1 MKIANPEII
10 KKGEQEFIKEIA
22 SNLDWGVIKE
32 IFRKEHKIE
41 LEEAVKYKDA
51 KIKICDN
58 RIAFSLDFDVKVK
71 LSVQLDREGNYI
83 SVESPGVVHKSSNGE
98 DEHLKGESLSEID
111 FAEPMDVDSEGRE
124 TSVGKVGSP
133 IETGELFSDGYE
145 EALKEIGSI
154 DTN

>member
-10 KKGEQEFIKEIA
+10 RKGEQEFIKAIA

-32 IFRKEHKIE
+32 IFRKEHNLE

-58 RIAFSLDFDVKVK
+58 RIAFSLDFDVKAK

-83 SVESPGVVHKSSNGE
+83 SVESPGVVHKSSKGE
-98 DEHLKGESLSEID
+98 DKHLEEEGLS
-111 FAEPMDVDSEGRE
+111 DVDSEE
-124 TSVGKVGSP
+124 LEASVGNVERP
-133 IETGELFSDGYE
+133 IQTEELFSDEYE

-154 DTN
+154 DTD

>member
-10 KKGEQEFIKEIA
+10 RKGEQELIKAIA
-22 SNLDWGVIKE
+22 SNLDWEVIKE
-32 IFRKEHKIE
+32 IFRKEHNLE

-51 KIKICDN
+51 KINIYDN

-83 SVESPGVVHKSSNGE
+83 SVESHGIVDKSSKGE
-98 DEHLKGESLSEID
+98 DEYPGGEGLPEVDLAGS
-111 FAEPMDVDSEGRE
+111 MDVDSEEWEASAG
-124 TSVGKVGSP
+124 SVERQ
-133 IETGELFSDGYE
+133 IEAEELLSDGYE